1 MYCYFSFTF
10 LLASIIAI
18 GISLSNI
25 HCVSTYSVF
34 SRSRSARDLAVLALS
49 GWFGCSKMRT
59 DKNTIELRRDTKQ
72 VLLVK
77 SLLIIHTC

>member
-1 MYCYFSFTF
+1 M
-10 LLASIIAI
+10 
-18 GISLSNI
+18 
-25 HCVSTYSVF
+25 
-34 SRSRSARDLAVLALS
+34 AVLELI